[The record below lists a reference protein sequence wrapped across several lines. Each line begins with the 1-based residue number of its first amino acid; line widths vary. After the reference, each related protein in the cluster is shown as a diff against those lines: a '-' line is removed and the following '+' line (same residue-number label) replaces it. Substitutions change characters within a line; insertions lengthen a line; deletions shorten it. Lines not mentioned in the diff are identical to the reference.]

1 MRGIE
6 YKHLDRIEGPVVITK
21 RSSGVGFGEMVAVYG
36 RDQGRRLGR
45 VVDLSE
51 DFAAIQI
58 FGSST
63 GLSADGSRVEF
74 LDRPM
79 ELRVGP
85 GLLGRVFD
93 GLGRPIDGFGEI
105 FSSEQKDING
115 LPINPYARVYPKDF
129 IQTGVS
135 AIDGMNTLIRGQKLP
150 IFSGNGLP
158 HNRLAAQIVRQA
170 KIRSADE
177 SFVVVFAAMGVKYD
191 VARFFLDDFERTG
204 VLANVVV
211 FLSLAD
217 APSIERLITP
227 RCALTAAE
235 YLAYE
240 KNMHVLVVMTDMT
253 NYCEAL
259 REVSSIRGEVPS
271 RKGYPGYLYSD
282 LASLYE
288 RAGKIQGSSGSI
300 TQIPILTMPN
310 DDISHPIPDL
320 SGYITEGQIVLDR
333 ELTQRGIYPPVAGL
347 PSLSRLMKDGI
358 GAGMTREDHKDV
370 SSQLFAAYSRVK
382 SVRNLASIIG
392 EEELSGLDKRYLAF
406 GERFE
411 QDFLTQGEYED
422 RSIETTL
429 DLGWELLSLLPREEL
444 LRIRQEFLQKYLD
457 PIISA
462 QKKVNSAADLNRID
476 EYREESRLLSSGH
489 GGR

>member
-1 MRGIE
+1 MRGVE
-6 YKHLDRIEGPVVITK
+6 FRGLTRIEGPVVITE
-21 RSSGVGFGEMVAVYG
+21 RSRNVGFNEVAAVYDRNG
-36 RDQGRRLGR
+36 GRRLGR
-45 VVDLSE
+45 VVDMSG
-51 DFAAIQI
+51 DWTAIQL
-58 FGSST
+58 FGSNT
-63 GLSADGSRVEF
+63 GLSADESRVEF
-74 LDRPM
+74 LGAPM
-79 ELRVGP
+79 ELRVGE
-85 GLLGRVFD
+85 GLLGRIFN
-93 GLGRPIDGFGEI
+93 GLGEPVDGYGEI
-105 FSSEQKDING
+105 LSSKRMDVNG
-115 LPINPYARVYPKDF
+115 LPINPYARTYPRDF
-129 IQTGVS
+129 IQTGIS

-170 KIRSADE
+170 RIITSGAGASPE
-177 SFVVVFAAMGVKYD
+177 PFVIVFCAMGVKYD
-191 VARFFLDDFERTG
+191 VARFFLSGFERSG

-217 APSIERLITP
+217 APSLERLVAP
-227 RCALTAAE
+227 KCALTAAE

-288 RAGKIQGSSGSI
+288 RAGKIAGSTGSI

-333 ELTQRGIYPPVAGL
+333 ELSQKGIYPPVAGL

-358 GAGMTREDHKDV
+358 GPGMTREDHKDV
-370 SSQLFAAYSRVK
+370 SSQLFAAYSKVK
-382 SVRNLASIIG
+382 QVRNLASIIG
-392 EEELSGLDKRYLAF
+392 EEELSEGDKRYLKF

-411 QDFLTQGEYED
+411 QDFLTQDETEN
-422 RSIETTL
+422 RSIDRTL
-429 DLGWELLSLLPREEL
+429 DLGWQVLKTLPRDDL
-444 LRIRQEFLQKYLD
+444 LRINQEYIIKYMD
-457 PIISA
+457 GKEPA
-462 QKKVNSAADLNRID
+462 
-476 EYREESRLLSSGH
+476 
-489 GGR
+489 

>member
-1 MRGIE
+1 MRGLE
-6 YKHLDRIEGPVVITK
+6 YRGLTRIEGPVVITAK
-21 RSSGVGFGEMVAVYG
+21 SRNVGFNEMVAVYD
-36 RDQGRRLGR
+36 REEGRRLGR
-45 VVDLSE
+45 VVDMSGE
-51 DFAAIQI
+51 WAAIQI

-63 GLSADGSRVEF
+63 GLSASDSRVEF
-74 LDRPM
+74 LGKPM

-85 GLLGRVFD
+85 GLLGRVFN
-93 GLGRPIDGFGEI
+93 GLGEPVDGYGPI
-105 FSSEQKDING
+105 FSSRTMDVNG
-115 LPINPYARVYPKDF
+115 LPINPYARTYPRDF
-129 IQTGVS
+129 IQTGIS

-170 KIRSADE
+170 RILSPSETGGSSPSE
-177 SFVVVFAAMGVKYD
+177 SFVVVFCAMGVKYD
-191 VARFFLDDFERTG
+191 VARFFLDDFERSG
-204 VLANVVV
+204 VLSNVTV

-217 APSIERLITP
+217 APSLERLVAP

-271 RKGYPGYLYSD
+271 RKGYPGYLYSE

-300 TQIPILTMPN
+300 TQLPILTMPN
-310 DDISHPIPDL
+310 DDISPPIPDL

-333 ELTQRGIYPPVAGL
+333 ELFQHGVYPPVAGL

-358 GAGMTREDHKDV
+358 GPGMTREDHKDL
-370 SSQLFAAYSRVK
+370 SSQLFAAYSKVK
-382 SVRNLASIIG
+382 QIRNLASIIG
-392 EEELSGLDKRYLAF
+392 EEELSEGDKRYLKF

-411 QDFLTQGEYED
+411 SVYLTQDENENRDIG
-422 RSIETTL
+422 RTL
-429 DLGWELLSLLPREEL
+429 DLGWQVLSELPREEL
-444 LRIRQEFLQKYLD
+444 L
-457 PIISA
+457 
-462 QKKVNSAADLNRID
+462 
-476 EYREESRLLSSGH
+476 
-489 GGR
+489 

>member
-6 YKHLDRIEGPVVITK
+6 YRGLSRIEGPVVITA
-21 RSSGVGFGEMVAVYG
+21 RSRNVSFNEVVAVYD
-36 RDQGRRLGR
+36 REEGRRLGR
-45 VVDLSE
+45 VVDMSR
-51 DFAAIQI
+51 DWTAVQI
-58 FGSST
+58 FGTNT
-63 GLSADGSRVEF
+63 GLSAAESRVEF
-74 LDRPM
+74 LGKPM
-79 ELRVGP
+79 EIRVGP
-85 GLLGRVFD
+85 GLLGRVFN
-93 GLGRPIDGFGEI
+93 GLGEPADGYGEI
-105 FSSEQKDING
+105 FSSTSLDVNG
-115 LPINPYARVYPKDF
+115 LPINPYARTYPRDF

-170 KIRSADE
+170 KIINAEGAAQGAASGASE
-177 SFVVVFAAMGVKYD
+177 QFVIVFCAMGVKYD
-191 VARFFLDDFERTG
+191 VARFFLDDFERSG

-217 APSIERLITP
+217 APSLERLVAP

-235 YLAYE
+235 YLAYDR
-240 KNMHVLVVMTDMT
+240 NMHVLVVMTDMT

-288 RAGKIQGSSGSI
+288 RAGKINGSTGSI

-333 ELTQRGIYPPVAGL
+333 ELFQRGVYPPVAGL

-358 GAGMTREDHKDV
+358 GPGMTREDHKDV
-370 SSQLFAAYSRVK
+370 ASQLFAAYSRVK
-382 SVRNLASIIG
+382 QVRNLASIIG
-392 EEELSGLDKRYLAF
+392 EEELSATDKQYLKF
-406 GERFE
+406 GEKFE
-411 QDFLTQGEYED
+411 QDFLSQDEFENRDIG
-422 RSIETTL
+422 RTL
-429 DLGWELLSLLPREEL
+429 DLGWKVLTEIPRDEL
-444 LRIRQEFLQKYLD
+444 LRVKQEFITKYLD
-457 PIISA
+457 PILA
-462 QKKVNSAADLNRID
+462 
-476 EYREESRLLSSGH
+476 
-489 GGR
+489 

>member
-6 YKHLDRIEGPVVITK
+6 YKGLSRIEGPVVITT
-21 RSSGVGFGEMVAVYG
+21 RSRNVGYNEVVAVYG
-36 RDQGRRLGR
+36 RDGARRLGR

-51 DFAAIQI
+51 DWAAIQV

-63 GLSADGSRVEF
+63 GLSATDSRVEF
-74 LDRPM
+74 LEKPM
-79 ELRVGP
+79 ELRVGT
-85 GLLGRVFD
+85 GLLGRIFN
-93 GLGRPIDGFGEI
+93 GLGEPIDGYGDI
-105 FSSEQKDING
+105 FSSTTIDVNG
-115 LPINPYARVYPKDF
+115 LPINPYARTYPRDF

-150 IFSGNGLP
+150 IFSGSGLP

-170 KIRSADE
+170 KIISTAD
-177 SFVVVFAAMGVKYD
+177 SGQFVVVFCAMGVKND
-191 VARFFLDDFERTG
+191 VARFFLDDFERSG
-204 VLANVVV
+204 VLSNVVI

-217 APSIERLITP
+217 APSLERLIAP

-240 KNMHVLVVMTDMT
+240 KDMHVLVVMTDMT

-288 RAGKIQGSSGSI
+288 RAGKIKDSSGSI
-300 TQIPILTMPN
+300 TQLPILTMPN

-333 ELTQRGIYPPVAGL
+333 ELFQRGIYPPVAGL

-358 GAGMTREDHKDV
+358 GPGMTREDHKDV
-370 SSQLFAAYSRVK
+370 ASQLFAAYSKVK
-382 SVRNLASIIG
+382 QVRNLVSIIG
-392 EEELSGLDKRYLAF
+392 EEELSEIDKCYLKY
-406 GERFE
+406 GENFE
-411 QDFLTQGEYED
+411 RMFLTQNDAENRTIGQ
-422 RSIETTL
+422 TL
-429 DLGWELLSLLPREEL
+429 DLGWQVLRTLPRDEL
-444 LRIRQEFLQKYLD
+444 LRINEEYLKKYL
-457 PIISA
+457 P
-462 QKKVNSAADLNRID
+462 
-476 EYREESRLLSSGH
+476 
-489 GGR
+489 